1 MIKLNKRLVVSIVYI
16 ITGTSYGQNYIDL
29 NQKKIDYEFKS
40 SALFGSGNKSLDLT
54 PYQTSN
60 NIPNGR
66 YLSNIMVN
74 GKEITKEMISFEK
87 DDENNESNLCLSL
100 NLLNEFDLTPQVL
113 ENLPSTECISVK
125 DINSDASYKFNLKTQ
140 TLNISIPLISLN
152 NRPLGYISPS
162 RFSDGV
168 TSAFINYNYNY
179 YNSKI
184 NNDNNYS
191 FDTHYLSI
199 SAGINLGGWYFRHQS
214 GTSHND
220 KGTQF
225 DSNLNVFY
233 KDLPD
238 NLSRLSLGQ
247 FYTSTYRLES
257 LPIIGAQIS
266 TDQTMRPWSQR
277 NYAPVIENIASSNAI
292 VSIYQNGRKL
302 LEKTVP
308 AGPFKINDL
317 NAYSGN
323 GDLTVNI
330 TENTGATRTYI
341 VPLQSNA
348 NLVREGQLNHS
359 LSIGR
364 YRLQNHTTNTTIGQA
379 SLEYGLNNYSTV
391 HLGTNISDIYQS
403 YLVGSSFNTLFGGFN
418 LSADIA
424 RAQIYDNWLNG
435 ERYRVDYRFNL
446 NTFGSTSLNAF
457 YLNQGRKYKSVSNT
471 FSYQNRD
478 QLSYAEIEDFLLTNN
493 LKQQYSVA
501 IGQKLSKDFGS
512 INFNIFRS
520 NYWNDDKTYNQYSI
534 SYSNRWKEATY
545 NLGFSQSENPNQTDN
560 KLMYLSLSMPLD
572 WRKSKINLNA
582 NIQRLSA
589 ENKSLYSTVNM
600 SSVLGSNN
608 QIAYSLGVSNSHSDG
623 KSESYLGGQV
633 SYLLP
638 QMTVGATFSTLGD
651 NKQYSLSSSGAIV
664 AHPHG
669 ITLTNFLGDTFAIA
683 HIKNGQGAEIQNSA
697 GIRFDK
703 WGNAIYS
710 NMNPYD
716 ENILQINPSALP
728 VNVSM
733 DSTQKVIIPR
743 RYSSTMALFDAT
755 VNSNIILVL
764 SLKNNETLPIG
775 TELKDAE
782 NHKIGVVGQSN
793 QVLVSSL
800 DLLKKTSVLKWRE
813 DEDQQCSLKP
823 LELDTKLSSTHF
835 NIINAECN

>member
-1 MIKLNKRLVVSIVYI
+1 MIKLSKKLVIPIIYI
-16 ITGTSYGQNYIDL
+16 IMGTSYGQSDIDL
-29 NQKKIDYEFKS
+29 NQKKYDYEFKS
-40 SALFGSGNKSLDLT
+40 SALFGSSNKNLDLT

-60 NIPNGR
+60 NIAEGS
-66 YLSNIMVN
+66 YLANIIVN

-87 DDENNESNLCLSL
+87 NNKNSDPDLCLSL
-100 NLLNEFDLTPQVL
+100 NLLKEFDLTPEVIK
-113 ENLPSTECISVK
+113 NLPNTQCINVK
-125 DINSDASYKFNLKTQ
+125 DINIDAYYKFNIRTQ

-184 NNDNNYS
+184 NNNYKYS
-191 FDTHYLSI
+191 FDSHYLSV
-199 SAGINLGGWYFRHQS
+199 SAGANFGGWYFRHQS
-214 GTSHND
+214 GTSYSD

-225 DSNLNVFY
+225 DSNLNVLY

-257 LPIIGAQIS
+257 LPIIGAQIA
-266 TDQTMRPWSQR
+266 TDLMMRPWSQR
-277 NYAPVIENIASSNAI
+277 NYAPIIENIASSNAI

-330 TENTGATRTYI
+330 IENTGATRTYI

-348 NLVREGQLNHS
+348 SLVREGQLNHS
-359 LSIGR
+359 ISIGH
-364 YRLQNHTTNTTIGQA
+364 YRLQNHTTNTIIGQA
-379 SLEYGLNNYSTV
+379 SLEYGLNNFSTV
-391 HLGTNISDIYQS
+391 HLGANLSDIYQS

-418 LSADIA
+418 LSADIS

-446 NTFGSTSLNAF
+446 DTFGSIFLNAF
-457 YLNQGRKYKSVSNT
+457 YLNQDKKYKSVSNT
-471 FSYQNRD
+471 FSYKNRD

-501 IGQKLSKDFGS
+501 IGQKLPESFGS

-520 NYWNDDKTYNQYSI
+520 NYWNDNKTYNQYSI
-534 SYSNRWKEATY
+534 SYSNRWKEMTY
-545 NLGFSQSENPNQTDN
+545 NLGYSQSENPNQIDN
-560 KLMYLSLSMPLD
+560 KLMYLSFSMPLE
-572 WRKSKINLNA
+572 WRKNNINLNA

-589 ENKSLYSTVNM
+589 EDKSLYSTVNM

-608 QIAYSLGVSNSHSDG
+608 QISYSLGMSNTHSNG
-623 KSESYLGGQV
+623 KSDSYLGGQV

-638 QMTVGATFSTLGD
+638 QMTVGATFSSLGD

-664 AHPHG
+664 AHSHG

-683 HIKNGQGAEIQNSA
+683 HIENGQGAEIQNSA

-710 NMNPYD
+710 NMNPYS

-743 RYSSTMALFDAT
+743 RYSSTMALFNAT

-764 SLKNNETLPIG
+764 SLKDNEIIPIG

-782 NHKIGVVGQSN
+782 NHKIGVVSQSN

-823 LELDTKLSSTHF
+823 LDLDNKLSSTHF